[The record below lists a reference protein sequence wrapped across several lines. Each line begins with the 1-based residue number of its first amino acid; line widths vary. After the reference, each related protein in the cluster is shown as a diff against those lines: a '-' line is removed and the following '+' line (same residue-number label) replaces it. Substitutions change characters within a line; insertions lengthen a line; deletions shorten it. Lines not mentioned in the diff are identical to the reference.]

1 MTRIYT
7 NIVGQHV
14 PRKSGFLAGS
24 KKQSDILVKIWPFIV
39 WCVCLPILERVMFL
53 DDDDDDDDDDNNNL
67 QLLDEASLSYE
78 ELWSWRRVLSAE
90 AD

>member
-1 MTRIYT
+1 
-7 NIVGQHV
+7 
-14 PRKSGFLAGS
+14 
-24 KKQSDILVKIWPFIV
+24 
-39 WCVCLPILERVMFL
+39 MFL